1 MSVAHGADGML
12 PAEAEVVVVGAGP
25 VGLMLAGELRL
36 GGVETVVLER
46 LSEPHHESRAAQ
58 LGPRTVELL
67 LQRGL
72 GDALGAP
79 PVRDTGHFGGI
90 PVEVGRAGGPVPAN
104 WMVPQFRTEEIL
116 HDRATGLG
124 ATVHRGRQVVGLH
137 DDGGS
142 VTLDVRDRDDRR
154 DPGGTSRIRAR
165 YVVGCDGRDGV
176 VRDLAGIAFPGR
188 DASREL
194 LRADVSGV
202 DIPPRRFDRLPC
214 GVAVAG
220 ALPHGA
226 TRLMVLEHDRAP
238 AARPGPPEFGEVA
251 GAWKRVTGDDIS
263 TGEALWTDVFDDTCR
278 QAADYRRGR
287 VLLAGDAARLH
298 MPVGG
303 QSLNTGLHDA
313 VNLGWKLAAQV
324 RGWAPDGL
332 LDTYHAERH
341 AVGARVLAN
350 VEAQTAVQFDGAR
363 TAPLR
368 EVFAELLE
376 IPEAAAHLAAMVS
389 GTDVRYPVGRDGD
402 GGEDGDG
409 GRGGRAADLLGRRLP
424 PLRDADDPEPL
435 PPGAGALLT
444 RRSAAPGTRARV
456 EAAAGDRAGRVRVVP
471 AERCDGLLPPGVDAA
486 LVRPDGHVVWTD
498 AAGEGVEDALQRWF
512 GPPDR

>member
-1 MSVAHGADGML
+1 MSAAHGADGSL

-46 LSEPHHESRAAQ
+46 LAEPHRESRAAQ
-58 LGPRTVELL
+58 LSPRTVELL

-72 GDALGAP
+72 RDALGAP
-79 PVRDTGHFGGI
+79 PGRDVGHFGGI
-90 PVEVGRAGGPVPAN
+90 PLDVTRAGGPVPAN

-116 HDRATGLG
+116 HDWATGLG
-124 ATVHRGRQVVGLH
+124 ATVRRGRQVADVR

-142 VTLDVRDRDDRR
+142 VVLDVRDPDGRVS
-154 DPGGTSRIRAR
+154 GGTTRMRAR

-176 VRDLAGIAFPGR
+176 VGGLAGIALPGR
-188 DASREL
+188 PASREL
-194 LRADVSGV
+194 LRADVTGV
-202 DIPPRRFDRLPC
+202 HIPPRRFDRLPH

-220 ALPHGA
+220 ALPHRV
-226 TRLMVLEHDRAP
+226 TRLMVLEYGRAP
-238 AARPGPPEFGEVA
+238 VARPGPPEFGEVA
-251 GAWKRVTGDDIS
+251 DAWKRVTGDDIS

-278 QAADYRRGR
+278 QAAEYRRGR

-341 AVGARVLAN
+341 AVGARVLDN
-350 VEAQTAVQFDGAR
+350 VEAQTTLQFDGVRAD
-363 TAPLR
+363 PLR
-368 EVFAELLE
+368 EVFAGLLE
-376 IPEAAAHLAAMVS
+376 IPAVAAHLAAMLGGV
-389 GTDVRYPVGRDGD
+389 DVRYPVRRNGADGD
-402 GGEDGDG
+402 
-409 GRGGRAADLLGRRLP
+409 RAADVLGRRLP
-424 PLRDADDPEPL
+424 PLRDADDPAPL
-435 PPGAGALLT
+435 PPGTGALLS

-456 EAAAGDRAGRVRVVP
+456 EAAAVSRPGRVRLVP
-471 AERCDGLLPPGVDAA
+471 PEQCTALLPPGVDAA
-486 LVRPDGHVVWTD
+486 LLRPDGHVVWTD
-498 AAGEGVEDALQRWF
+498 TVGEGLEDALQQWF
-512 GPPDR
+512 GPPAR